1 MSILK
6 TERKMADNN
15 PFPGENNTGHIWDDN
30 IRELDNPVPRWWMWA
45 FWASVAW
52 LIGYTILYPSWPVGN
67 EPTKGVL
74 GWTSMNE
81 FKEGMAEVEAM
92 RAKYEDQ
99 IKGMAAKE
107 ILADPGLT
115 SYTVASA
122 KVLFGD
128 NCAACHGSGGQGGP
142 DFPVLADDDW
152 LYGGA
157 VEIIEQTITLGRRG
171 IMPAQAKVATAE
183 EINTLANYVVGLS
196 QGKDDPAGKA
206 LFLQKACM
214 ACHGMDA
221 KGIKA
226 MGSANLTDAV
236 WRFTPS
242 GFESARQTITHG
254 VNDPGDSQARQAIM
268 PSFKDRL
275 SANDI
280 KKLAVYVYQ
289 LGGGQ

>member
-1 MSILK
+1 
-6 TERKMADNN
+6 MADNN

-30 IRELDNPVPRWWMWA
+30 IRELDNPIPRWWMLA
-45 FWASVAW
+45 FWASIAW
-52 LIGYTILYPSWPVGN
+52 WVGYVILYPAWPIGE

-74 GWTSMNE
+74 GWTAMGE
-81 FKEGMAEVEAM
+81 FKEGMAEVETV

-99 IKGMAAKE
+99 IKGMTAKQV
-107 ILADPGLT
+107 LADPGLT
-115 SYTVASA
+115 AYTVASA

-142 DFPVLADDDW
+142 GFPVIADDVW
-152 LYGGA
+152 MYGGA
-157 VEIIEQTITLGRRG
+157 VETIEQTITLGRKG
-171 IMPAQAKVATAE
+171 VMPGQAKVATAE
-183 EINTLANYVVGLS
+183 EIDKLANYVVGLS
-196 QGKDDPAGKA
+196 QGKEDPEGKA
-206 LFLQKACM
+206 LFMQKACM

-221 KGIKA
+221 KGMAA

-236 WRFTPS
+236 WRFAP
-242 GFESARQTITHG
+242 GGVESARQTITHG
-254 VNDPGDSQARQAIM
+254 VNDPNDPQAREAIM
-268 PSFKDRL
+268 PSFKERL